1 MKVAV
6 AYNNGQIGEHFG
18 HAECFAIYDY
28 QDTNVDSCVKKL
40 IDCTDRHG
48 HQAMADL
55 MRENDVDAVIVSQMG
70 DEARIKI
77 LSNSSRIARP
87 SPNIKS
93 PASVS
98 PSFSSLLSLR
108 YPPSFSRKDLSSS
121 AFHTCPSF
129 RISKICRYLR
139 KVSLSISSIV

>member
-70 DEARIKI
+70 DEARA
-77 LSNSSRIARP
+77 L
-87 SPNIKS
+87 
-93 PASVS
+93 
-98 PSFSSLLSLR
+98 LLSAGIVPVLG
-108 YPPSFSRKDLSSS
+108 YCGGADMAADML
-121 AFHTCPSF
+121 
-129 RISKICRYLR
+129 
-139 KVSLSISSIV
+139 VSGLLSISPEFDGGSCGGGCGC

>member
-70 DEARIKI
+70 DEARA
-77 LSNSSRIARP
+77 LFAERRHRAR
-87 SPNIKS
+87 
-93 PASVS
+93 AG
-98 PSFSSLLSLR
+98 LLR
-108 YPPSFSRKDLSSS
+108 R
-121 AFHTCPSF
+121 
-129 RISKICRYLR
+129 R
-139 KVSLSISSIV
+139 